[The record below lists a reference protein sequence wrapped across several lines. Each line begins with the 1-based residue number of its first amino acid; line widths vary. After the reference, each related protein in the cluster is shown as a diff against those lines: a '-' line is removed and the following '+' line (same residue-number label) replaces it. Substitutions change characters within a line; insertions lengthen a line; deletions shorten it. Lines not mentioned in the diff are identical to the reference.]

1 LSDEDNPFDQLS
13 DRVDDKEGDPFE
25 QLDDITDQSRTD
37 SAETDEDQTDVR
49 DERREP
55 LQKEGEESPGAKQSE
70 AVTDSGSDERPP
82 AVEGA
87 DTESDTSPNNGST
100 DGRSQQRG
108 DTRGEHEEG
117 THGGETS
124 DDPDTD
130 GDRRETG
137 TGFTAL
143 SGPDTNPFG
152 DGPRKTGRP
161 ENEQTVFEVSQR
173 GGDDPFVD
181 ITEREGDPF
190 ASVDD
195 AFEEVDVGDLDPDS
209 VWEELSSAEIEAVAE
224 KQGRTYAEVSKHSYC
239 EQCEYFSDPPDV
251 GCTHEGTQIVE
262 FLDVETVRL
271 VDCPV
276 VAERKRL
283 QERD

>member
-1 LSDEDNPFDQLS
+1 MSDEDDPFDKLS
-13 DRVDDKEGDPFE
+13 DRIADREGDPFE
-25 QLDDITDQSRTD
+25 QLDDITDQGQTD
-37 SAETDEDQTDVR
+37 DVGTDEERTDVR
-49 DERREP
+49 DEQEGP
-55 LQKEGEESPGAKQSE
+55 LPGGGEESPGTKQSE
-70 AVTDSGSDERPP
+70 TVTDSGSDERRP

-87 DTESDTSPNNGST
+87 DTGDDTPSDDESV
-100 DGRSQQRG
+100 DGRGQQG
-108 DTRGEHEEG
+108 NDVEGTDEEG
-117 THGGETS
+117 IAEGETS
-124 DDPDTD
+124 EEPDAD

-143 SGPDTNPFG
+143 SGPDTGPFG

-161 ENEQTVFEVSQR
+161 EDKQTVFEVGQR
-173 GGDDPFVD
+173 EGENPFVD
-181 ITEREGDPF
+181 IEREGDPF
-190 ASVDD
+190 ASMDD

-224 KQGRTYAEVSKHSYC
+224 KDGRTYAEVSKHSYC
-239 EQCEYFSDPPDV
+239 EQCEYFSDPPDI
-251 GCTHEGTQIVE
+251 GCAHEGTQIVE